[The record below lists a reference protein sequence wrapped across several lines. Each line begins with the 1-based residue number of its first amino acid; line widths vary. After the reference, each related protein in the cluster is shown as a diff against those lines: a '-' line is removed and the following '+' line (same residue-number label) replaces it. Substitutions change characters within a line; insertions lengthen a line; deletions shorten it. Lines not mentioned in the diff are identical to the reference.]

1 MLDYFQKFSMKYQIL
16 ESTLKQLEK
25 YKNSKFEIII
35 FSLPGSDKDEWET
48 KPLLSFPLLIPVTT
62 DDDSLLLVEEND
74 IRELSSP
81 INKYK
86 T

>member
-1 MLDYFQKFSMKYQIL
+1 MKYQIL

-25 YKNSKFEIII
+25 YKNSKFKIII
-35 FSLPGSDKDEWET
+35 FSLPGSDKDEWEIR
-48 KPLLSFPLLIPVTT
+48 PLLSFPLLIPVTT

-81 INKYK
+81 INK
-86 T
+86 